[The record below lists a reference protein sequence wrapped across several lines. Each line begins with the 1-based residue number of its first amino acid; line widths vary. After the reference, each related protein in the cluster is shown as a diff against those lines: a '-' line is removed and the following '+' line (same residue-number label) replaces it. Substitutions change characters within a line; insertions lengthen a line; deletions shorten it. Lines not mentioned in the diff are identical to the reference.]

1 LSDVT
6 QTQLPAARETFT
18 RGAGVVRVG
27 LRLAQAVSRKPAG
40 VTGGQ
45 WNAASGAVLDFLV
58 EDGGPPFAVRLGPP
72 AEPGT
77 PAARAER
84 LAATVCDAAGL
95 GVLRIGS
102 TALRANAHGRRIV
115 EYVLDARAWAGST
128 IAGGPDLAYRDILG
142 RLPDGRTGYV
152 NDLGAVARAAAV
164 VAFAE
169 RQLADPIVRTLRV
182 VWAGGPA
189 EGWAWLEVE
198 PGAYVFERVRV
209 EAHGVTAGIDLER
222 LAEDLAVA
230 AIGERWKMRHTD
242 PVVLVDRGHLAAAVD
257 GLRSRRDDL
266 DGGFAFDHLTFDE

>member
-1 LSDVT
+1 MT
-6 QTQLPAARETFT
+6 QTQLPAARETFR
-18 RGAGVVRVG
+18 RGTGVVRVG
-27 LRLAQAVSRKPAG
+27 LRLAQALSRKPAG

-45 WNAASGAVLDFLV
+45 WNAASGATLDFLV
-58 EDGGPPFAVRLGPP
+58 DDGDRPFAVRFGP
-72 AEPGT
+72 ATEPGT
-77 PAARAER
+77 PAARTER
-84 LAATVCDAAGL
+84 LAAAVCAAAGL
-95 GVLRIGS
+95 GVLRVASS
-102 TALRANAHGRRIV
+102 TLRAEAHGRRIV

-164 VAFAE
+164 EAFAD

-198 PGAYVFERVRV
+198 PGRYVFERVRV
-209 EAHGVTAGIDLER
+209 EAQGVATGIEVER

-242 PVVLVDRGHLAAAVD
+242 PLVLADRSHLAAALA

-266 DGGFAFDHLTFDE
+266 DGGFAFDHLTFDG